1 MKIRL
6 PSDRAAATDAS
17 SGKNEQSNKGMQQS
31 KRRVEDV
38 PNTPRVID
46 VRFAADPQC
55 WADSARGDQAG
66 RVNLRET
73 VECCI

>member
-6 PSDRAAATDAS
+6 PTDRAR

-31 KRRVEDV
+31 KRRVEDA
-38 PNTPRVID
+38 PNTRRVID

-55 WADSARGDQAG
+55 SADIYLDTRRMIFSPS
-66 RVNLRET
+66 
-73 VECCI
+73 C